1 MRSFIGSTLV
11 VVGLAVLPS
20 LTLAQR
26 RAAARTDAH
35 AGAEHEFGLDLG
47 ADYAKPQNISGGIEL
62 LTPVD
67 IRVGLRSRGKL
78 MWEPRLTFALSTVGA
93 GTVYTIGPE
102 LAGLY
107 AMGPG
112 GHSSGMFLSGSVGL
126 GLAKFGATSGTN
138 FSFGGSVGWRKP
150 YGSAAWR
157 YELGFRYDTKNDAY
171 LPATIRIGG
180 RVGLS
185 LWH

>member
-1 MRSFIGSTLV
+1 MRNLIGSTLV

-20 LTLAQR
+20 LAPAQR
-26 RAAARTDAH
+26 RATARTDAH
-35 AGAEHEFGLDLG
+35 AGAQHEFGVDLG
-47 ADYAKPQNISGGIEL
+47 ADYAKPSGVSGGIEL

-78 MWEPRLTFALSTVGA
+78 MWEPRLAVLLRSVGG
-93 GTVYTIGPE
+93 GTVYTIAPG

-126 GLAKFGATSGTN
+126 GLAKLGATTGTN
-138 FSFGGSVGWRKP
+138 FWFGGSVGWRKP

-157 YELGFRYDTKNDAY
+157 YELGFRYDTNNDAF